1 MERIN
6 DMLKDILASLLKI
19 EKSLETT
26 KSDLEEIKEARR

>member
-1 MERIN
+1 MERTN
-6 DMLKDILASLLKI
+6 DTLKDILARLLKI

>member
-6 DMLKDILASLLKI
+6 DMLKDILARLLKI

-26 KSDLEEIKEARR
+26 KSDLEEIKEARK

>member
-6 DMLKDILASLLKI
+6 DMLKDILARLLKI

-26 KSDLEEIKEARR
+26 KSDLEEIKEAKR

>member
-6 DMLKDILASLLKI
+6 MLKDILARLLKI

>member
-6 DMLKDILASLLKI
+6 DMLKDILARLLKI

>member
-1 MERIN
+1 MERI

-26 KSDLEEIKEARR
+26 KSDLEEMKEARK

>member
-6 DMLKDILASLLKI
+6 DMLEDILARLLKI

-26 KSDLEEIKEARR
+26 KSDLKEIKEARR